1 MNIIEKANKAAEQFN
16 AAMAELFPSYI
27 AKAVVSTNLGGA
39 LVASFANVAS
49 AEDAPNKILMNASGY
64 MRFMMHLTD
73 GRGKTLAD
81 DAPAEIELLTW
92 SIPYKSEVI
101 KYRKI
106 KGESPEEAM
115 QKLFKWFEKN
125 AEAIRSL

>member
-16 AAMAELFPSYI
+16 AAMIELFPSYM

-39 LVASFANVAS
+39 LVVSFTNVAS
-49 AEDAPNKILMNASGY
+49 VEEAPNKILMNASGY
-64 MRFMMHLTD
+64 MRFMMHLTN
-73 GRGKTLAD
+73 GRGKTLTD
-81 DAPAEIELLTW
+81 DSPVEIELLTW
-92 SIPYKSEVI
+92 SIPHKSEII

-106 KGESPEEAM
+106 KGKSPEDAV

-125 AEAIRSL
+125 AEAIHGL